1 MLVVPTAHLAVPPF
15 WKAGLPHTKVSG
27 EIKYSAPL
35 GAIVCR
41 REQFSVIIRWG
52 SRVGVK
58 GVLREGE
65 TGAAITTGNVTFYP
79 ECNACGLVA
88 MHARSN

>member
-1 MLVVPTAHLAVPPF
+1 M
-15 WKAGLPHTKVSG
+15 
-27 EIKYSAPL
+27 
-35 GAIVCR
+35 
-41 REQFSVIIRWG
+41 
-52 SRVGVK
+52 K

-65 TGAAITTGNVTFYP
+65 TGEAITTGNVTFYP